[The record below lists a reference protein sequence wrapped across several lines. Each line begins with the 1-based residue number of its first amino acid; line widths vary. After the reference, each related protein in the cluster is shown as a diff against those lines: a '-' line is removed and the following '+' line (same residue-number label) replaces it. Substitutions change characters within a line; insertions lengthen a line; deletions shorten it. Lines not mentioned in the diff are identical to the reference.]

1 MKGFTVAVDD
11 AGRFRLSAQ
20 PLPLLHPH
28 EQTFR
33 EMLDGWRAQQVS
45 RGLSVGTIEVRVA
58 VVERFMLA
66 AGEYPWRWSVEMVD
80 EFFAERRTIHR
91 NARSTIRSY
100 QNSLGL
106 FNSYICDSAYGWVAR
121 CIELFNDHPSPVFHQ
136 WNTQRHILEA
146 EHGGRVRP
154 FTRVE
159 LQALFDRADDEVDT
173 AALRRTKGWAA
184 AFRDSTLLKVGYL
197 FGLRRNEVRHLQDL
211 DFTRNPHAGEFGRYG
226 HLNVRFGKASAGTD
240 FKQRNVL
247 AVFPWGSGIIEDWV
261 ERGRP
266 LLPHSR
272 DLFPSERGTLVAES
286 SLNARFRQYRSDIG
300 LDREVTFHSLRRSYV
315 THLIENGLDPLFV
328 QQQVGH
334 DYGSTTAIYTAVSSD
349 YRTKTLRKALDGT
362 IAAALRLGS
371 EG

>member
-1 MKGFTVAVDD
+1 MAVDEV
-11 AGRFRLSAQ
+11 GRYRAVASSF
-20 PLPLLHPH
+20 PLLHPE

-33 EMLDGWRAQQVS
+33 EMLAGWRNQQLV
-45 RGLSVGTIEVRVA
+45 RGLSVRTIEVRASVI
-58 VVERFMLA
+58 ERFHSS
-66 AGEYPWRWSVEMVD
+66 AGAYPWRWSVAMVD
-80 EFFAERRTIHR
+80 EFFADRRAVHQNR
-91 NARSTIRSY
+91 RSTIRSY
-100 QNSLGL
+100 QNALQS
-106 FNSYICDSAYGWVAR
+106 FNNYLCDPAYGWVDR
-121 CIELFNDHPSPVFHQ
+121 CIDLFGDHPSPVLHH

-154 FTRVE
+154 FTRSE
-159 LQALFDRADDEVDT
+159 LQALFDRADDEVD
-173 AALRRTKGWAA
+173 AAAHRKTKGWAA
-184 AFRDSTLLKVGYL
+184 AFRDSTLLKVSYL

-247 AVFPWGSGIIEDWV
+247 AVFPWGSGIIQEWE

-272 DLFPSERGTLVAES
+272 DLFPSERGTLVSETA
-286 SLNARFRQYRSDIG
+286 LNARFRQYRSDIG
-300 LDREVTFHSLRRSYV
+300 LGAEVTFHSLRRSYV
-315 THLIENGLDPLFV
+315 THLIEDGLDALFV

-334 DYGSTTAIYTAVSSD
+334 DYASTTAIYTAVSSD

-362 IAAALRLGS
+362 IADALRLGS
-371 EG
+371 KE